1 MPKCF
6 VKMPLVSA
14 KKIPEIVVFFSQ
26 CSGDVDSGVLLPH
39 EVDVTNREIL
49 ADDVSSVVAPKKTG

>member
-1 MPKCF
+1 
-6 VKMPLVSA
+6 MPLVSA
-14 KKIPEIVVFFSQ
+14 KEIPEIVFFFSQ